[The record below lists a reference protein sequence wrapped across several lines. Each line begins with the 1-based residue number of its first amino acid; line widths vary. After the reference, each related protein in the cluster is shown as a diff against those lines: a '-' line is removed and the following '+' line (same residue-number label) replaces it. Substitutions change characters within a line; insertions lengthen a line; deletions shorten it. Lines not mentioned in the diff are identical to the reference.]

1 LRSRPPT
8 EDLAGDGSCAARLRF
23 SASIRLM
30 SFDRVGAAE
39 MPCLLSYPC
48 FARNIDT
55 GVPSLPTRV
64 VSKCSTQLALAERAA
79 LVGSLAY
86 DPDTDRM
93 QISEGYAAIHGFPN
107 GTTEIARAEW
117 QADVHPEDR
126 KRFEELRSRAF
137 RERLDEYCPTRGRSS
152 MDRRPPGDRQDRI
165 LRVLPALLG

>member
-1 LRSRPPT
+1 
-8 EDLAGDGSCAARLRF
+8 
-23 SASIRLM
+23 M

-107 GTTEIARAEW
+107 GDHRDCARRMA
-117 QADVHPEDR
+117 
-126 KRFEELRSRAF
+126 
-137 RERLDEYCPTRGRSS
+137 GRCA
-152 MDRRPPGDRQDRI
+152 P
-165 LRVLPALLG
+165 